1 MNKHKVEQRRLVFKG
16 REFHFV
22 SYEGQVANAAR
33 SIEAT
38 EASWYLMSAGKRWE
52 VMPHSPDQEALEV
65 DRRLMAWL
73 KERMAS

>member
-33 SIEAT
+33 AIPGA
-38 EASWYLMSAGKRWE
+38 AQILA
-52 VMPHSPDQEALEV
+52 PHKG
-65 DRRLMAWL
+65 ML
-73 KERMAS
+73 K

>member
-33 SIEAT
+33 AIEVRTLRRFSVA
-38 EASWYLMSAGKRWE
+38 
-52 VMPHSPDQEALEV
+52 
-65 DRRLMAWL
+65 DRLRLRPRS
-73 KERMAS
+73 EP